1 MKTVNLIIKG
11 KVQGVFFRQAAK
23 EQAERLGITG
33 WVKNISEGRVE
44 VMASGDEEHLQDFI
58 EWCHA
63 GPRKADVEDVIITP
77 LSEQKFDEF
86 TVIRESYP
94 YDV

>member
-1 MKTVNLIIKG
+1 MKTANLIIKG
-11 KVQGVFFRQAAK
+11 KVQGVFYRQAAK
-23 EQAERLGITG
+23 EQAQKLGITG
-33 WVKNISEGRVE
+33 WIKNISEGRVE
-44 VMASGDEEHLQDFI
+44 VMASGDEERLQDFI
-58 EWCHA
+58 EWCHV
-63 GPRKADVEDVIITP
+63 GPRKADVTDVIVTP